1 MFLLNKNI
9 RQRIAQYSKVNMQ
22 QVVMSYYNDKN
33 SYNLY
38 NCGATVRYMIPHFV
52 LLGMIQQNWVKCAGY
67 SDNYLYG
74 MLQGQYYND
83 RVNVNLMFDTNEVK
97 NSTPEARYKTSPES
111 QLTISYSISKS
122 FDICLG
128 MRYLFTHKHIW
139 NTVQTAQVQESY
151 CNNFSTRQNLVML
164 GFRYNFNGQD
174 KKNHSDQVF
183 KSANSKS
190 FIKEY

>member
-1 MFLLNKNI
+1 
-9 RQRIAQYSKVNMQ
+9 
-22 QVVMSYYNDKN
+22 MSYYNDKN

-74 MLQGQYYND
+74 MLQGQYYDD

-97 NSTPEARYKTSPES
+97 NSMPEARYKTSPES
-111 QLTISYSISKS
+111 QFTISYSISKS
-122 FDICLG
+122 FDISLG

-190 FIKEY
+190 FIKDYWWFIESTWKKVV

>member
-1 MFLLNKNI
+1 
-9 RQRIAQYSKVNMQ
+9 MQ

-97 NSTPEARYKTSPES
+97 NSMPEARYKTSPES
-111 QLTISYSISKS
+111 QFTISYSISKALTS
-122 FDICLG
+122 VSECVICLPISIYG
-128 MRYLFTHKHIW
+128 IPYRLCKSRNPIATTSVQDRIW
-139 NTVQTAQVQESY
+139 
-151 CNNFSTRQNLVML
+151 
-164 GFRYNFNGQD
+164 
-174 KKNHSDQVF
+174 
-183 KSANSKS
+183 
-190 FIKEY
+190 